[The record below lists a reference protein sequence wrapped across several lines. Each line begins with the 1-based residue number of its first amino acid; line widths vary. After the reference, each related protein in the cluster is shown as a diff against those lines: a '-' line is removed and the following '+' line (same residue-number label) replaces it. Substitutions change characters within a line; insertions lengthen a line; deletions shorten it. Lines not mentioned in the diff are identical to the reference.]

1 MSVAQAAFT
10 YAQKIELTNYVNAY
24 RAKHNSPP
32 LLWDDTI
39 SAFAQEYSLYLVTNN
54 LFQHS
59 NKEGYG
65 ENLAYFQGYPNEM
78 MTLIKKSIDLWY
90 DEIKL
95 YNFNYPGYSSSTG
108 HFTCLV
114 WKSTTS
120 FGMGYSFNND
130 TKVVDITMN
139 TAPPGNIIGQ
149 FKENVN
155 PPNGTVPQPMPTP
168 YPTPTPSPSPMPY
181 PMPSPSPAPMP
192 TPVPVPTP
200 MPYPTPTP
208 TPVPA
213 PIPYPTPVPFPP
225 YDATEDIRRIVYL
238 IYSLINMINRKRPMR
253 TLIYSVDEIISNLKM
268 IADSAIAN
276 KMYLLNRMYYVRY
289 ALQTGRSSRLVI
301 YALNEIAQSLSPT
314 A

>member
-10 YAQKIELTNYVNAY
+10 YAQKIELTDYVNAY
-24 RAKHNSPP
+24 RAKHNSQP

-39 SAFAQEYSLYLVTNN
+39 SAFAQEYSLYLVTHN

-59 NKEGYG
+59 NKDGYG

-95 YNFNYPGYSSSTG
+95 YNFNYPGYSPSTG

-114 WKSTTS
+114 WKSSTS
-120 FGMGYSFNND
+120 FGMGYSYNND

-149 FKENVN
+149 FQQNVS
-155 PPNGTVPQPMPTP
+155 PPNGTIPQ
-168 YPTPTPSPSPMPY
+168 
-181 PMPSPSPAPMP
+181 
-192 TPVPVPTP
+192 
-200 MPYPTPTP
+200 
-208 TPVPA
+208 PA
-213 PIPYPTPVPFPP
+213 PIPYPVPVPLPVPLPVPVPNPVPVPMPTPFPP
-225 YDATEDIRRIVYL
+225 YDATENIKRIVSL
-238 IYSLINMINRKRPMR
+238 IYSLINMINLKRPMR
-253 TLIYSVDEIISNLKM
+253 TLIYSVDEIISILKM
-268 IADSAIAN
+268 IDDRSINN
-276 KMYLLNRMYYVRY
+276 KMYILNRMYYVRY

-301 YALNEIAQSLSPT
+301 YALSEIAQALSPT

>member
-10 YAQKIELTNYVNAY
+10 YAQKIELTDYVNAY

-95 YNFNYPGYSSSTG
+95 YNFNYPGYSPSTG

-114 WKSTTS
+114 WKSSTT
-120 FGMGYSFNND
+120 FGMGYSYNND

-149 FKENVN
+149 FQQNVS
-155 PPNGTVPQPMPTP
+155 PPNGTSPQPTPTPYPVPTPSPTPIPYPTPTPIPVPMPTP
-168 YPTPTPSPSPMPY
+168 YPTPTPI
-181 PMPSPSPAPMP
+181 
-192 TPVPVPTP
+192 
-200 MPYPTPTP
+200 PYPTPTP
-208 TPVPA
+208 IPVPT
-213 PIPYPTPVPFPP
+213 PIPIPP
-225 YDATEDIRRIVYL
+225 YDATEDIKQIVYL
-238 IYSLINMINRKRPMR
+238 IYSLMNMINRKRPMR
-253 TLIYSVDEIISNLKM
+253 TLIYAVDEIISILKM
-268 IADSAIAN
+268 IDDSAIAN
-276 KMYLLNRMYYVRY
+276 KMYLINRMYYVRY
-289 ALQTGRSSRLVI
+289 ALQTGRSSRMVI
-301 YALNEIAQSLSPT
+301 YTLTEIAQHYLPLHKY
-314 A
+314 